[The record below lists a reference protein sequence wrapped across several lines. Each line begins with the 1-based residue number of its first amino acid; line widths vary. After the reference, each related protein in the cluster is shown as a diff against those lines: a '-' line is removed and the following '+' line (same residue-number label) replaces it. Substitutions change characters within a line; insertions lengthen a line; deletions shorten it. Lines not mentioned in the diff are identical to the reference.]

1 MANEPSMRVSLIGET
16 EFSLYLLIVLAILTA
31 KLIEFGATRLFNF
44 FF

>member
-1 MANEPSMRVSLIGET
+1 MARLDG
-16 EFSLYLLIVLAILTA
+16 YLGLDLFMLIVLAILTA